1 MAACTSEQEFF
12 WKCHL
17 CFATPSSDAA
27 RSRHMINLWKLPND
41 PTRCDNVQRA
51 ATIRRAR
58 AGHVPI
64 INGPAAP
71 SHDPVIAMARRP
83 PLTWPAARRARLAY
97 KVHATEANTD
107 GARDMTILQA
117 RQVGFVFVQRCGC
130 GQLEILVVIFGDT
143 FFVNGGDL
151 SLFKSC
157 QESICRSRGAQK
169 VSHISQ
175 ITW

>member
-1 MAACTSEQEFF
+1 
-12 WKCHL
+12 
-17 CFATPSSDAA
+17 
-27 RSRHMINLWKLPND
+27 MINLWKLPND

-97 KVHATEANTD
+97 KVHATELTHSFVD
-107 GARDMTILQA
+107 RDTCHDSHLDRSTLDIFILN
-117 RQVGFVFVQRCGC
+117 FY
-130 GQLEILVVIFGDT
+130 
-143 FFVNGGDL
+143 
-151 SLFKSC
+151 
-157 QESICRSRGAQK
+157 
-169 VSHISQ
+169 
-175 ITW
+175 